1 MLKLGVHLKENKMT
15 TARQMIKKATKVYVG
30 SPQSNTWTR
39 VTKAALHNSLQ
50 GRVLDPA
57 NFAWTNDNKAVL
69 LVNLGVTWGAV

>member
-1 MLKLGVHLKENKMT
+1 MT

-57 NFAWTNDNKAVL
+57 NFAWTEPSSVSAPWSPDNKPVL